1 MKFHPLP
8 ALKSV
13 VASALILASLGFP
26 WTGPA
31 TGQSTPPVPPQ
42 IPAESTPIQKALPSV
57 GVPTEQVITPGQT
70 HVYTVKLT
78 AGQAF
83 AVTVRKKD
91 VAIALKILNSTEQP
105 VIVAETQT
113 GLNGEIPLVFIPRE
127 TGDYR
132 VWVISEGFPESP
144 ARAYTM
150 SVEPLRA
157 PTPWDQA
164 VAALGE
170 GLCLMEREYFREAA
184 LKLESAVTDLRNAKA
199 MDLFPDALFAL
210 GRATG
215 ELGKLRSSQIFLNDA
230 LDLYRKRGIDE
241 GELVCL
247 NALAETCLA
256 QENYA
261 QARDLG
267 KVVVHRRR
275 TATPVNA
282 RQLGIALYTFGI
294 YHKVVGDF
302 SRADELMTESLE
314 IAQRLNH
321 RQWIAR
327 SLCELSEIKSL
338 SHDAEPARVLAEKA
352 LRTFRDIG
360 SRKGEALALRVL
372 ADVHVERIN
381 LDPTLNPLIIMDISI
396 GLNRQAIEIFRELGM
411 TVQEAV
417 ALNGLAVNYQ
427 MKYDPDQAR
436 EIHQRAIALI
446 QGTEFTN
453 KQLTFIANLATLE
466 SDEGNHETALA
477 EIRKAV
483 AMVESAR
490 DRLGDTS
497 SRTAFSNNTIQRVY
511 EAYTLVYRMYQRAHR
526 RHPELGYNVRAL
538 EVMERGRART
548 LVELLNSRKQVIRE
562 GLDRQLLDRV
572 EKARKVLDEKS
583 QALGRGEN
591 DPSRAKQLKVEYDLA
606 LADYEA
612 ANQELE
618 KSNPRYE
625 QMANPKPLTL
635 PEIQKLLDPDMILVA
650 YDVQETTLFTWVVTP
665 TGMEAYRGIGRVY
678 LERYARQFY
687 DAITARSRSVKFETP
702 EKRAERIAQA
712 DKELEKASF
721 VLSIQLLIG
730 VGKQAIG
737 KRVIFIPDE
746 ILHYIPFGALTML
759 GTDQYLATQCEITV
773 LPSIGT
779 LAAIRQNT
787 EGRAPAA
794 KTVAVWA
801 DPVFD
806 QNDLRVK
813 SLKDRTLPD
822 SVESDAQRSATDVD
836 GGDRSWPLKR
846 LPGSRKEAEAIA
858 ALVPPNQCRI
868 ELDFNASRQNVLKEN
883 LGQYRFLHFAT
894 HGFINNIRPELS
906 GLALS
911 MVNRKGAPSDGFLHA
926 SDVFSLKLPVEMV
939 VLSGCRTGLGQVN
952 ANEGMIGMTRAF
964 MYAGAARVMVSLWS
978 VPDESTSV
986 LMAEMY
992 RGMLGKEKLRPAAAL
1007 REAQVKMMKDK
1018 RWSAPFYWS
1027 CFVIQ
1032 GEPR

>member
-1 MKFHPLP
+1 MKLHPFF
-8 ALKSV
+8 ALRSV
-13 VASALILASLGFP
+13 VAGALIFVTLGFP
-26 WTGPA
+26 GMGRASGPSA
-31 TGQSTPPVPPQ
+31 PPVPPQ
-42 IPAESTPIQKALPSV
+42 SPAQSPPIQKELPPV
-57 GVPTEQVITPGQT
+57 GVPAEQAITPGQT
-70 HVYTVKLT
+70 HLYTVKLT

-83 AVTVRKKD
+83 AVTVRKKG
-91 VAIALKILNSTEQP
+91 VAISLKILDATEQP
-105 VIVAETQT
+105 LILAETQT
-113 GLNGEIPLVFIPRE
+113 GLNGDIPVGFIPRE

-132 VWVISEGFPESP
+132 LEVASEGLPDSP

-150 SVEPLRA
+150 SVEPFRA
-157 PTPWDQA
+157 PTARDQA
-164 VAALGE
+164 LMTLWE
-170 GLCLMEREYFREAA
+170 GLCLADRDHIREAA
-184 LKLESAVTDLRNAKA
+184 RKLEAAVTDLRNAKA
-199 MDLFPDALFAL
+199 EDLFPDALFAL
-210 GRATG
+210 GQATR

-261 QARDLG
+261 QARELG
-267 KVVVHRRR
+267 QVVVHRRR
-275 TATPVNA
+275 TATPLNA
-282 RQLGIALYTFGI
+282 EQLGIALYTFGT

-302 SRADELMTESLE
+302 SRADELMAESLE
-314 IAQRLNH
+314 IAQQLNH

-338 SHDAEPARVLAEKA
+338 AHDAEPARVLAEKA
-352 LRTFRDIG
+352 LRAFRDIG

-372 ADVHVERIN
+372 ADVHVVRLT
-381 LDPTLNPLIIMDISI
+381 LDPTLDPLKVMDISI
-396 GLNRQAIEIFRELGM
+396 GLNQQAIEIFRELGM

-417 ALNGLAVNYQ
+417 ALNSLAVNYQ
-427 MKYDPDQAR
+427 MKFDPDQAR
-436 EIHQRAIALI
+436 EMHRRAIELI
-446 QGTEFTN
+446 QDTEFTN
-453 KQLTFIANLATLE
+453 KQLAFIANLATME

-562 GLDRQLLDRV
+562 GLDRRLLDRV
-572 EKARKVLDEKS
+572 EKARKELDEKS

-591 DPSRAKQLKVEYDLA
+591 DPARAKQLKVEYDLA
-606 LADYEA
+606 LAEYEA

-618 KSNPRYE
+618 KGSPGYG

-687 DAITARSRSVKFETP
+687 DAIAARGRSVNFETP
-702 EKRAERIAQA
+702 EKRAERIAEA
-712 DKELEKASF
+712 DKEFEKASY

-787 EGRAPAA
+787 DGRAPSP

-801 DPVFD
+801 DPVFAP
-806 QNDLRVK
+806 NDLRVK
-813 SLKDRTLPD
+813 SGKDPI
-822 SVESDAQRSATDVD
+822 SPNAVETDAQRSATDVD
-836 GGDRSWPLKR
+836 GADRSWPLRR
-846 LPGSRKEAEAIA
+846 LPGSRKEAKAIA
-858 ALVPPNQCRI
+858 ALVPPDQCRL
-868 ELDFNASRQNVLKEN
+868 ELDFNASRQNVLKED

-911 MVNRKGAPSDGFLHA
+911 MVNRKGEPSDGFLHA
-926 SDVFSLKLPVEMV
+926 SDVFRMKLPVEMV

-978 VPDESTSV
+978 VSDESTSV
-986 LMAEMY
+986 LMTEMY
-992 RGMLGKEKLRPAAAL
+992 RGMLGKEKLRPSAAL
-1007 REAQVKMMKDK
+1007 REAQLKMMKDK
-1018 RWSAPFYWS
+1018 RWSAPFYWAS
-1027 CFVIQ
+1027 FVIQ